1 MPDSLHT
8 GPTPGLPLPRAQL
21 EDWFSDRLTTTG
33 VRIVLARL
41 LAGGAV
47 QHNWRIDV
55 DTGRETHAFVLRAGP
70 NPGLPESLPKA
81 AEFAFLTRAHAT
93 GIPVPEPLWVADAD
107 VPFFVTAFVTGDA
120 RRASLIARSDNSAL
134 IQDLA
139 SALARIHEIHPG
151 EDAACN
157 TPGSR
162 VATLVQW
169 FDGIGPLPTE
179 IANGLGTGLRWL
191 RAHAPADT
199 GARLVHRDF
208 RTGNFLVADGR
219 LTAVLDWEFAGW
231 GDPAEDFGWFC
242 AACWRGD
249 ARGRAAGGLGARES
263 FHEAYTAAGGT
274 VPDRERVR
282 FWEVFAHLRWTLIAL
297 QQGARARAGAYP
309 AWELEEAA
317 TRVPGLLDGVAR
329 MVRA

>member
-1 MPDSLHT
+1 MC
-8 GPTPGLPLPRAQL
+8 LP
-21 EDWFSDRLTTTG
+21 
-33 VRIVLARL
+33 
-41 LAGGAV
+41 
-47 QHNWRIDV
+47 
-55 DTGRETHAFVLRAGP
+55 
-70 NPGLPESLPKA
+70 
-81 AEFAFLTRAHAT
+81 
-93 GIPVPEPLWVADAD
+93 PLQ
-107 VPFFVTAFVTGDA
+107 
-120 RRASLIARSDNSAL
+120 SLIHHPPQAPMMHPPPDMNHQFHPPPPQPHSHMTQWSCGSAP
-134 IQDLA
+134 
-139 SALARIHEIHPG
+139 RR
-151 EDAACN
+151 
-157 TPGSR
+157 SR

-282 FWEVFAHLRWTLIAL
+282 FWEGFAHLRWTLIAL

-317 TRVPGLLDGVAR
+317 TAGESYTMMHEEEIYMPGSGWVSPVDMAMESDKSPAEVKSTRASKQAHGHTPSLTHSPPTSLPLLPLLF
-329 MVRA
+329 